1 MFNLAEDTEREN
13 LFKDVGRTFLFFGF
27 FFWLFINDSCTP
39 DAKRVLGGEPVWESR
54 VHIFPFLTG
63 CGLKLTWPA
72 VRSNS
77 EGKKVNASL
86 TYCFL

>member
-13 LFKDVGRTFLFFGF
+13 LFKDVGRTSFSSVS
-27 FFWLFINDSCTP
+27 FFWLFVNDNCTP
-39 DAKRVLGGEPVWESR
+39 DAKGCLEESQCGRRR